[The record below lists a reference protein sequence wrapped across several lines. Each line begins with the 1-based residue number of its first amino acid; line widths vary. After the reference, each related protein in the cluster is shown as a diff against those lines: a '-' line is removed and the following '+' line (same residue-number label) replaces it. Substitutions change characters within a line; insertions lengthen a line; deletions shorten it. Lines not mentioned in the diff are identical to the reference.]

1 MRTAVAFAIV
11 LATGLGL
18 GPASGSSEPER
29 LSPPSPHA
37 VVGRA
42 GVGGGSA
49 GGRST
54 IAGGVSVGPEGFRP
68 APAGPPPLTPSRRE
82 RGEGDMVRLAAA
94 GRSET
99 VPSVVRYTETPPAR
113 VVSLNLCADQLLLA
127 LADRGQIASLS
138 PLSRDEDYSF
148 LAGLVDDLPVN
159 GGTGEEILVGEADL
173 VLSGRYG
180 TRVKR
185 ELLERHGVEL
195 MVLDP
200 WRDIAGG
207 REQLRAVA
215 ARLGHPE
222 RGAALAAEIEAA
234 LARTRGIARRPATA
248 LVLYRRGYVPGERSL
263 VGELLGHMGL
273 QPMQARLGLTQG
285 GLVRL
290 EQLVMDPPDFVVM
303 DEADARA
310 IDNGTAFL
318 VHPALARVLPP
329 ERRLFLSDRLTI
341 CGGPSTP
348 AAIEALA
355 AEVRAKVNG
364 ER

>member
-1 MRTAVAFAIV
+1 
-11 LATGLGL
+11 
-18 GPASGSSEPER
+18 
-29 LSPPSPHA
+29 
-37 VVGRA
+37 
-42 GVGGGSA
+42 
-49 GGRST
+49 
-54 IAGGVSVGPEGFRP
+54 
-68 APAGPPPLTPSRRE
+68 
-82 RGEGDMVRLAAA
+82 MVRLAAA

-99 VPSVVRYTETPPAR
+99 APSVARYAEAPPAR

-138 PLSRDEDYSF
+138 PLSRDADYSF
-148 LAGLVDDLPVN
+148 LAGRVGDLPVN
-159 GGTGEEILVGEADL
+159 GGTGEEILVGKADL

-185 ELLERHGVEL
+185 ELLERHGVPL

-207 REQLRAVA
+207 REQLTAVA

-234 LARTRGIARRPATA
+234 LARTKGLARRPATV

-263 VGELLGHMGL
+263 VAELLGHMGL
-273 QPMQARLGLTQG
+273 QPMQARLGLPQG

-318 VHPALARVLPP
+318 VHPALAGVLPP
-329 ERRLFLSDRLTI
+329 ERRLFLPDRLTI

-348 AAIEALA
+348 AAIDALA